1 MISRSPVLHVK
12 VIQLVKVTHSFIS
25 RSGVK
30 SREFYLAGE
39 GQI

>member
-1 MISRSPVLHVK
+1 MIAMSSVLHVK
-12 VIQLVKVTHSFIS
+12 VVQLVKVTHSFIS
-25 RSGVK
+25 RSGGK